1 MKYGGIGLKEQICGS
16 GLMYDKSQKICNE
29 ESIVIQN
36 QPECSQTSKHT
47 KDETSNLVLLLKEA
61 SSLSK
66 ELSLD
71 FINSEELSQYSI
83 KFSSYAS
90 MFEKIAQGK
99 IDEAVLSSIRDNANL
114 YFEFTRLLSKQNSS
128 YSWST
133 SKKIEQL
140 RRVLN
145 GLLHEVGTTNS
156 GSKDI
161 TSSQNN
167 LMTASKE
174 LLNIKNSLITLAE
187 DPSSQ
192 YIMSD
197 ITGHITSLFS
207 ISNELNEILYLTYQ
221 PTFDKES
228 IVKRLIDIKSIL
240 KNIRI
245 EDYGSTSLTNSYN
258 IIITSFEQIT
268 PDLNVN
274 LLQPESTLVGTACD
288 FLKVHTPVPGDCQS
302 FYHCSGAPGKPGR
315 KATKKCGPGTLFNP
329 IRMICDWP
337 LNVYKIK
344 PECKISPSKIIVQDS
359 KSTTKMAET
368 DNAATKTFETATT
381 SVPGHEA
388 LIQASGDECDVS
400 LINTIYP
407 GDCQAFY
414 HCVGAPGSPG
424 KAVKKKCGPG
434 TIFNP
439 FSLICDWPSN
449 VYKIRPECN
458 PANLVESTTRLVDE
472 TTAGVREGKHISL
485 STSNPN
491 IAGGLLFTIAKL
503 GDKES
508 TGIEASTRGVF
519 TEEATTGVQEVKN
532 FSTSTSNPNI
542 AGGLLFTI
550 AKLGDSSSSTL
561 SSTTLI
567 GQESTEAESST
578 RGVFTEEA
586 TTGVQEVTNFSSSTP
601 NPNIAGGLLFTIAKI
616 GDSSSSTLSTTK
628 LGERENF
635 EIESSTRGVFTEG
648 ATTSETIA
656 DIVTEDSIL
665 LVQSTKSPPLACPK
679 NG

>member
-128 YSWST
+128 
-133 SKKIEQL
+133 KKIEQL

-167 LMTASKE
+167 LMTATKE

-472 TTAGVREGKHISL
+472 TTAGVREGKHISM

-503 GDKES
+503 G
-508 TGIEASTRGVF
+508 
-519 TEEATTGVQEVKN
+519 
-532 FSTSTSNPNI
+532 
-542 AGGLLFTI
+542 
-550 AKLGDSSSSTL
+550 SSSSTL

-567 GQESTEAESST
+567 EQESTKAESST